1 MRKLRL
7 REFDCLFKVEEL
19 GSDRSVSRFKVA
31 DSGHNAPSR
40 ISHSSV
46 SLATPKGK
54 SDVLLSKC

>member
-1 MRKLRL
+1 M
-7 REFDCLFKVEEL
+7 FKVEEL